1 MTSRG
6 VLAFALL
13 ASTGCGADTKPGYE
27 YMPDMARGPAYKAF
41 APNPVTR
48 DGLTLQRPAPGTVA
62 RGRAPFHYGPGEDE
76 AARAARELTSPLRAS
91 PEILAEG
98 KALYETYCAVCHG
111 DRGAGD
117 GPVAAKI
124 PTPPS
129 YRSARVM
136 EFSPGR
142 VFHVITMG
150 AGKMPS
156 YAAQLDVDERWRIVM
171 YVRTSLQGL
180 PEVSPP

>member
-1 MTSRG
+1 MLG
-6 VLAFALL
+6 VELRKGLEQGLAEHAKLPRQH
-13 ASTGCGADTKPGYE
+13 S
-27 YMPDMARGPAYKAF
+27 
-41 APNPVTR
+41 VTN
-48 DGLTLQRPAPGTVA
+48 V
-62 RGRAPFHYGPGEDE
+62 
-76 AARAARELTSPLRAS
+76 AS

-111 DRGAGD
+111 ERGAGD

-156 YAAQLDVDERWRIVM
+156 YAAQLDVDDRWRVVM
-171 YVRTSLQGL
+171 YVRASLQGL